1 MNCVVCNSPV
11 NPDRWAIGY
20 DYCMSADCAHEL
32 RERAS
37 KYRLI
42 LVPKQGFTYV
52 EASSPLLLDGKSSG
66 RQ

>member
-1 MNCVVCNSPV
+1 MDCSVCGSPV
-11 NPDRWAIGY
+11 LPARWEAGY
-20 DYCMSADCAHEL
+20 DYCMSPDCAQQL

-37 KYRLI
+37 NYRLI

-52 EASSPLLLDGKSSG
+52 EADSPDLLNGKSSG

>member
-20 DYCMSADCAHEL
+20 DYCMSPDCAHEL

-37 KYRLI
+37 RYRLV

-52 EASSPLLLDGKSSG
+52 DADSPYLLDGKSSG
-66 RQ
+66 RS

>member
-1 MNCVVCNSPV
+1 MLCVVCSSPV

-20 DYCMSADCAHEL
+20 DYCMSADCAHQL

-52 EASSPLLLDGKSSG
+52 EADSTHLQIGKSSG
-66 RQ
+66 R

>member
-1 MNCVVCNSPV
+1 MNCVVCGQPV
-11 NPDRWAIGY
+11 LQARWELGY
-20 DYCMSADCAHEL
+20 DYCMEGDCAHEL

>member
-20 DYCMSADCAHEL
+20 NYCMSDDCAFEL

-37 KYRLI
+37 RYRLI

-52 EASSPLLLDGKSSG
+52 DANSPHLLDGKSSG
-66 RQ
+66 RS